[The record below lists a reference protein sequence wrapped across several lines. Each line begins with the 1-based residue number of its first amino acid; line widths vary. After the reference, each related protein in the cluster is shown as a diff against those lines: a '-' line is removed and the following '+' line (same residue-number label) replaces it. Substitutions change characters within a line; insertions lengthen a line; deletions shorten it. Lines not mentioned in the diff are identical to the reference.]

1 PLRQSALV
9 RLNGCE
15 LLWMLGHVAREG
27 IRELGRQGL
36 TTLDALGGEAK
47 RGGLETGISRRHAA
61 IIADQGQ
68 TRHPGPARRSW
79 RSGHLSWRSTRLARC
94 ARVRGQ
100 HAGAHRAPAYPIR
113 GSDSSVTRRPGSA
126 IVPAMLALVAAI
138 IGAFFAAFPPRR
150 NLVAANLALRQQLA
164 ALVRGRPRPRLGPI
178 DRAFWVV
185 LARTWSRWA
194 DALAIVK
201 PATVIAWHR
210 RRFARFWA
218 WKSRRIG
225 RPPLSPEVVALIVQ
239 MARENPLWSRRRIA
253 NELAKLGHDVG
264 KDAVARYMP
273 RPAER
278 PPPPPSQTWGTF
290 IRTHA
295 VGTIAIDFFTLP
307 TVTFGVLYAFFVL
320 SLERRRVI
328 HVNVTEHPTA
338 ELAAQQIIEAGRP

>member
-126 IVPAMLALVAAI
+126 IVPAMLALVAE
-138 IGAFFAAFPPRR
+138 
-150 NLVAANLALRQQLA
+150 NLALRQQLA

-194 DALAIVK
+194 DVLAIVK
-201 PATVIAWHR
+201 
-210 RRFARFWA
+210 
-218 WKSRRIG
+218 
-225 RPPLSPEVVALIVQ
+225 
-239 MARENPLWSRRRIA
+239 
-253 NELAKLGHDVG
+253 
-264 KDAVARYMP
+264 
-273 RPAER
+273 
-278 PPPPPSQTWGTF
+278 
-290 IRTHA
+290 
-295 VGTIAIDFFTLP
+295 
-307 TVTFGVLYAFFVL
+307 
-320 SLERRRVI
+320 
-328 HVNVTEHPTA
+328 
-338 ELAAQQIIEAGRP
+338 